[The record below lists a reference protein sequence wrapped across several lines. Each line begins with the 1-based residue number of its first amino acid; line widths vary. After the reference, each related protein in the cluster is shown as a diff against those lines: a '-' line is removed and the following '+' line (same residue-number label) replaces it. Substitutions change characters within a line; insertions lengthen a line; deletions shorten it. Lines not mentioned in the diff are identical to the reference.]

1 MERMINDCILACE
14 TCVCDCLCSGKAG
27 MSDCVRLCLMCE
39 RVCKALKVSM
49 KCGGNKEVLNCLKV
63 ACKKSCMACVAECK
77 KHNMACCKK
86 CVTSCSKM
94 AHCCDTKKSSKKSS
108 KKTKKMKGGYG
119 CGKNHKQ
126 GGGHSKHK
134 GGSSC
139 NKHKGGGSHGKHK
152 GGGGGGYRKY

>member
-14 TCVCDCLCSGKAG
+14 TCVADCLCSGKAG
-27 MSDCVRLCLMCE
+27 MSDCVRLCLICE

-49 KCGGNKEVLNCLKV
+49 KCGGNKEALNCLKM

-77 KHNMACCKK
+77 KHNMGCCKK

-94 AHCCDTKKSSKKSS
+94 AHCCNGKKSSKKSS
-108 KKTKKMKGGYG
+108 KKTKKMKGGAG
-119 CGKNHKQ
+119 HK
-126 GGGHSKHK
+126 SHK

-139 NKHKGGGSHGKHK
+139 HKHRGGGAHTKHLSLYPNTSPR
-152 GGGGGGYRKY
+152 GGARHK